1 MDFTKAKRYVVTPPL
16 NRIRMRLSSKLLFPI
31 GLSLS
36 ALFFGTQ
43 PGWSQSSVR
52 VDSFYAPSL
61 GRIKSVSVLLPEPY
75 NPSVRYPVLY
85 LLHGYSGDHTNWAS
99 LTKLGTYVDKLRLI
113 VVMPDAENSWYVNSA
128 TVDQDRFED
137 YVMKDLPRH
146 IQQRYSVDTAKQG
159 IAGLSM
165 GGYGAI
171 MLALKHP
178 TRFRFVG
185 SLSGALSYPRAMA
198 DTLRTPGR
206 NLLPSLRRAFGERNV
221 DFQNRH
227 DAMLLAQEAARD
239 SLPYFYFVIGTSDGF
254 RDFLPAHRALT
265 DQLRASGAHYEYH
278 ETPGGHSWQYWDREI
293 QPLLSR
299 MKSVLAF

>member
-1 MDFTKAKRYVVTPPL
+1 
-16 NRIRMRLSSKLLFPI
+16 MRPSRKVSFLI
-31 GLSLS
+31 GLSL
-36 ALFFGTQ
+36 AVLLLGTQ
-43 PGWSQSSVR
+43 PGWSQSAVR

-61 GRIKSVSVLLPEPY
+61 GRIKSVSFLLPEPY
-75 NPSVRYPVLY
+75 NPRIRYPVLY
-85 LLHGYSGDHTNWAS
+85 LLHGYSGVHTNWGS
-99 LTKLGTYVDKLRLI
+99 LTKLGTYVGKLPLI
-113 VVMPDAENSWYVNSA
+113 IVMPDVENSWYVNSS
-128 TVDQDRFED
+128 TVAQDRFED
-137 YVMKDLPRH
+137 YIMKDLPGS
-146 IQQRYSVDTAKQG
+146 IQQQYSVDTTKQA

-178 TRFRFVG
+178 ARFRFAG

-206 NLLPSLRRAFGERNV
+206 NLLPSLRRAFGERDV
-221 DFQNRH
+221 DFQKRH
-227 DAMLLAQEAARD
+227 DVMLLAQEVTGD
-239 SLPYFYFVIGTSDGF
+239 SFPYLYFVIGTSDGF

-278 ETPGGHSWQYWDREI
+278 ETPGGHNWQYWDREI

>member
-1 MDFTKAKRYVVTPPL
+1 
-16 NRIRMRLSSKLLFPI
+16 MRPSRKVSFLI
-31 GLSLS
+31 GLSL
-36 ALFFGTQ
+36 AVLLLGTQ

-61 GRIKSVSVLLPEPY
+61 GRIKSVSVFLPQPY
-75 NPSVRYPVLY
+75 NPRVRYPVLY
-85 LLHGYSGDHTNWAS
+85 LLHGYSGDHANWAS
-99 LTKLGTYVDKLRLI
+99 LTKLGTYVGKLPLI
-113 VVMPDAENSWYVNSA
+113 VVMPDAENSWYVNSS
-128 TVDQDRFED
+128 TVAQDRFED
-137 YVMKDLPRH
+137 YIMKDLPGS
-146 IQQRYSVDTAKQG
+146 IQQQYSVDTTKQA

-178 TRFRFVG
+178 ARFRFAG
-185 SLSGALSYPRAMA
+185 SLSGALSYPRAMG

-206 NLLPSLRRAFGERNV
+206 NLLPSLRRAFGERDV
-221 DFQNRH
+221 DFQKRH
-227 DAMLLAQEAARD
+227 DVMLLAQEAARD
-239 SLPYFYFVIGTSDGF
+239 SLPYLYFVIGTSDGF

-278 ETPGGHSWQYWDREI
+278 ETPGGHNWQYWDREI